1 MSSSAFKGADVSDRL
16 DRAIDNA
23 LADNR
28 LVGTVVIVARG
39 GKIAYRRAAG
49 FADRESQ
56 KPMQTDSIFRFAS
69 VTKPF
74 VTAAVMRL
82 IEDGVVRL
90 DDPVTRFLP
99 DFQPRLSDGSVP
111 VISIR
116 HLLTHTSGLGYPFQE
131 GSDGHYRRLDVS
143 DGLDQPGL
151 SLSENLRR
159 LAAAPLTAAPGSGFR
174 YSLGMEDRKSVV

>member
-82 IEDGVVRL
+82 IEDGVVR
-90 DDPVTRFLP
+90 
-99 DFQPRLSDGSVP
+99 
-111 VISIR
+111 
-116 HLLTHTSGLGYPFQE
+116 H
-131 GSDGHYRRLDVS
+131 
-143 DGLDQPGL
+143 
-151 SLSENLRR
+151 
-159 LAAAPLTAAPGSGFR
+159 
-174 YSLGMEDRKSVV
+174 

>member
-1 MSSSAFKGADVSDRL
+1 KIDRKTRHHGRRRHQQDDRLHRDQVALSDRL

-99 DFQPRLSDGSVP
+99 DFQP
-111 VISIR
+111 
-116 HLLTHTSGLGYPFQE
+116 
-131 GSDGHYRRLDVS
+131 
-143 DGLDQPGL
+143 
-151 SLSENLRR
+151 
-159 LAAAPLTAAPGSGFR
+159 
-174 YSLGMEDRKSVV
+174 

>member
-1 MSSSAFKGADVSDRL
+1 MVRADTYITNGLASDRIVVALHRAVDDCNRLGAGRVRSARVSGEFELMSSSAFKGADVSDRL

-116 HLLTHTSGLGYPFQE
+116 HLLTHTSGLGYP
-131 GSDGHYRRLDVS
+131 
-143 DGLDQPGL
+143 
-151 SLSENLRR
+151 
-159 LAAAPLTAAPGSGFR
+159 
-174 YSLGMEDRKSVV
+174 

>member
-131 GSDGHYRRLDVS
+131 GAMAIIVASTSPTGWINRDCRYPRIFGAWLPPRLPPHRGRVFAI
-143 DGLDQPGL
+143 P
-151 SLSENLRR
+151 
-159 LAAAPLTAAPGSGFR
+159 LAW
-174 YSLGMEDRKSVV
+174 M